1 MSAPAHFGRAVLGCG
16 FALAFAW
23 LAFSAAHAA
32 PGGDEVLFASPDLR
46 IYRTFDRHGNP
57 TIVLTNLDDEGNFL
71 DPRTAR
77 EEAPAARPPA
87 PRERPAPPAAT
98 AAGGRDDEAR
108 DEASPNPVR
117 VVVRGGGAER
127 PAGDGEVEVTTEAG
141 GSTTIVININ
151 NNPPPPASV
160 PAVYPILS
168 FGGLPGAFRY
178 PEHLHFLGY
187 GHGTGS
193 PSLFSGLGLN
203 AGNRFGLKTGNPCGR
218 GFDCMFGPEADHP

>member
-16 FALAFAW
+16 FALALAW
-23 LAFSAAHAA
+23 PAFSAAHAA
-32 PGGDEVLFASPDLR
+32 PGSDEILFASPDLR

-87 PRERPAPPAAT
+87 PRERPVPPADT
-98 AAGGRDDEAR
+98 AARGDDEWTGKPSAG
-108 DEASPNPVR
+108 PVQ
-117 VVVRGGGAER
+117 VVVRGGGAGR
-127 PAGDGEVEVTTEAG
+127 PVDYGEVEVTTDAG
-141 GSTTIVININ
+141 GGTTIVININ
-151 NNPPPPASV
+151 NNLPPPAAV

-168 FGGLPGAFRY
+168 YGGLPGAFRY
-178 PEHLHFLGY
+178 PEHQHFLGY

-218 GFDCMFGPEADHP
+218 GFDCMFGPEAAHP